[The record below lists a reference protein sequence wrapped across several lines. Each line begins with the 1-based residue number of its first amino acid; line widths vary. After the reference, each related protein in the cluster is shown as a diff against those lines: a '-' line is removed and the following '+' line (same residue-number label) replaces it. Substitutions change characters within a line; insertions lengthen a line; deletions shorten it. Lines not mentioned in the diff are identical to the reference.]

1 MKVVTSKE
9 ELKIGDKLVFID
21 NRDNGMFT
29 HFCINNNIVY
39 VVVTSIPRDNY
50 NILVNFV
57 NHKGRVIMRDYTVT
71 TLYRG
76 QFRFYYYEGS

>member
-39 VVVTSIPRDNY
+39 VVVTSIPRGTY

-57 NHKGRVIMRDYTVT
+57 NHKGMVIRYGWYMLKKYAE
-71 TLYRG
+71 LYQDVPR
-76 QFRFYYYEGS
+76 ET